1 MKVTLFERDD
11 QEGYEYEPNG
21 EVLRPERVVIIVA
34 NCPESGGTVPPV
46 SRISDFQAN
55 VPNLLC

>member
-21 EVLRPERVVIIVA
+21 EVLRPERVVIDRYAVA
-34 NCPESGGTVPPV
+34 QVQQLE
-46 SRISDFQAN
+46 
-55 VPNLLC
+55 